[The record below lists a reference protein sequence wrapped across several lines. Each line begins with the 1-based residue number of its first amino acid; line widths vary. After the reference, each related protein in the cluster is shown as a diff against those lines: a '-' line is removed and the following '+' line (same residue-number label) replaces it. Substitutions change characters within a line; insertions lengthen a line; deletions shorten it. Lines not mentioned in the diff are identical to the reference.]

1 MAAVTI
7 ETLKSVEDFLS
18 RRHASFVDGACQ
30 PSNGNETHDLRN
42 PSDDE
47 VLATVQLADLQQ
59 VERVVESAHRAFRS
73 GVWSRLAPAER
84 ERALLRFADLV
95 EAHAEELAQLE
106 TLNQGKS
113 IHLARA
119 VEVGASLNYMRYM
132 AGWATKIEGQ
142 TLDVSIPVP
151 AGARFNAYT
160 RREPAGVI
168 AGIVPWNFPMMITL
182 WKVMPALACG
192 NTIIIKPADE
202 TPLTALRLAEL
213 AIEAGIPAGVFNVL
227 VGKGS
232 QAGAALVSHPLVNK
246 VSFTG
251 STAVGKQVGVA
262 ALQNMTRFTLEL
274 GGKNPMLVLPDADIE
289 KAVAGAIGGGLI
301 NQGQVCAA
309 ASRLYVHASRHKDF
323 VEALTAQV
331 AALKVG
337 AGMDPEAQVNALVSR
352 KQQDSVLRYLD
363 IARQEGASFTVGG
376 GKPDLP
382 GYFVQ
387 PTVLAN
393 VQQSMTSVR
402 DEIFGP
408 VLSVLSYD
416 DIDQAVDMV
425 NDSRYGLT
433 ASIWS
438 NDLSRVMDLIP
449 RIEAGTVW
457 VNNHVPVDP
466 NLPFGGYKQS
476 GMGREFGKAAIEGF
490 TEIKSVC
497 ITY

>member
-1 MAAVTI
+1 MTSSLTT
-7 ETLKSVEDFLS
+7 TLPSVEAFIS
-18 RRHASFVDGACQ
+18 RTHASFIEGTQHLPAHG
-30 PSNGNETHDLRN
+30 SRFELRN
-42 PSDDE
+42 PADDR
-47 VLATVQLADLQQ
+47 VLSATVHADAAQ
-59 VERVVESAHRAFRS
+59 VEAIVQCAQRAFKS
-73 GVWSRLAPAER
+73 GIWSRLAPAER
-84 ERALLRFADLV
+84 ERILLRFADRV
-95 EAHAEELAQLE
+95 EAHGEELAQLE

-142 TLDVSIPVP
+142 TLDVSIPMP

-168 AGIVPWNFPMMITL
+168 AGIVPWNFPMMIAL
-182 WKVMPALACG
+182 WKIMPALACG

-213 AIEAGIPAGVFNVL
+213 AIEAGVPAGVFNVL
-227 VGKGS
+227 IGNGA
-232 QAGAALVSHPLVNK
+232 QAGAALVAHPLVNK

-262 ALQNMTRFTLEL
+262 ALHNMTRFTLEL
-274 GGKNPMLVLPDADIE
+274 GGKNPMLVLADADLE
-289 KAVAGAIGGGLI
+289 KAVAGAIGGGLL

-309 ASRLYVHASRHKDF
+309 ASRLYVHASRYQDF
-323 VEALTAQV
+323 VEALSSQV
-331 AALKVG
+331 ASLRIG
-337 AGMDPEAQVNALVSR
+337 AGMDPQAQINPLVSR
-352 KQQDSVLRYLD
+352 KQQDSVLRYLQ
-363 IARQEGASFTVGG
+363 IARQEGATFCTGG
-376 GKPDLP
+376 DKPDLA

-387 PTVLAN
+387 PTVLSN
-393 VQQSMTSVR
+393 VEQSMTSVR
-402 DEIFGP
+402 EEIFGP
-408 VLSVLSYD
+408 VLSVLSFD
-416 DIDQAVDMV
+416 DVEQALEMV

-438 NDLSRVMDLIP
+438 NDLGRVMDLIP

-466 NLPFGGYKQS
+466 NMPFGGYKQS

-490 TEIKSVC
+490 TETKSVC